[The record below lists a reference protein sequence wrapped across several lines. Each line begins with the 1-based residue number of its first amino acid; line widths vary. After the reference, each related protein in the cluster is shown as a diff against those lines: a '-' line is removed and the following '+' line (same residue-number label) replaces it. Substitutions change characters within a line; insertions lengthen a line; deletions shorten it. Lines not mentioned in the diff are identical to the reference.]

1 MVNDNLD
8 QLKELSRLSGATV
21 DVQDDAVKRFLEICE
36 RRNLFAHTGGI
47 VSNRYIKKCKFFKI
61 ELQDGIKVNSEIGLD
76 RAYFTNAAAT
86 LHELCIKLCHFI
98 WHKVVQEEHELA
110 DLILHNAC
118 LDLIRV
124 GDSAIARKIL
134 QYVTNHTKISTDV
147 MRIKFILLYATA
159 LKLSG
164 EAGLACKELDSE
176 SWSVTEVKYRILVAA
191 IKDDKETVFNLLD
204 KAAKSGEVTLDDLRA
219 WPAFGAL

>member
-1 MVNDNLD
+1 V
-8 QLKELSRLSGATV
+8 
-21 DVQDDAVKRFLEICE
+21 
-36 RRNLFAHTGGI
+36 
-47 VSNRYIKKCKFFKI
+47 
-61 ELQDGIKVNSEIGLD
+61 
-76 RAYFTNAAAT
+76 AT

-98 WHKVVQEEHELA
+98 WHKVVQEEHESA
-110 DLILHNAC
+110 DLILHTAC

-124 GDSAIARKIL
+124 GDSVIARKIL
-134 QYVTNHTKISTDV
+134 QYVTKHTKISTDV

-204 KAAKSGEVTLDDLRA
+204 KAAKSGEVTLDDLRV
-219 WPAFGAL
+219 WPAFGTLRGDLEFQDKVHKIYGKELIVGSNLSAASSEQLQAASM